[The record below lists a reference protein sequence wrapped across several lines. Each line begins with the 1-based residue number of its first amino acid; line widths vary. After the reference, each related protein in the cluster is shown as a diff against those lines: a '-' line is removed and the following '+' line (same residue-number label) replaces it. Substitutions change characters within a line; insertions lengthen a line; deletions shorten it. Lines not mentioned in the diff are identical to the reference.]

1 MHGHQFKSIY
11 FVLQTMNE
19 PQTANILMQI
29 VNGLLYLK
37 KNNIVHRDLSTANIL
52 LTSDFK
58 VKIADFGLAA
68 DANEKHNTM
77 CGTPNFIS
85 PEVLSRTS
93 HGLQSDV
100 WGLGCI
106 MYALLTGQA
115 PFESNDVKST
125 WARVMKEDVRIPEYI
140 SWEAKDLLGRL
151 LCKNQNER
159 IQIEDVPKHQ
169 FMLKY
174 FQVTS
179 QPTQHLYVGASV
191 DSGLLTMSSGMTS
204 AQHVTGGKM
213 EHSRPRSEDRY
224 YYQSNIP
231 AIANQNVVDTLK
243 RGHSATSL
251 CNRYDS
257 MYSDSTAHHQPLQ
270 TQSNELTN
278 RMGNMGLG
286 THIPMAD
293 KQLFGGL
300 PLKQPAFEYGL
311 SSNNFAKNYNNIPM
325 PMQPSQPL
333 QENICYVM
341 QANQIQH
348 FELSNQQLQPMPSP
362 LPRPKLSVPP
372 LNSERLLPTRFTKA
386 KTAIFSIL
394 QSGEVVVEFIKF
406 KEKFNEERVTD
417 VCRIS
422 KDGQR
427 IVVYQPD
434 AGR

>member
-1 MHGHQFKSIY
+1 
-11 FVLQTMNE
+11 MNE
-19 PQTANILMQI
+19 AQTANILMQI

-52 LTSDFK
+52 LTRDFK

-85 PEVLSRTS
+85 PEVLSRIT
-93 HGLQSDV
+93 HGVQSDV

-106 MYALLTGQA
+106 MYALLMGQA

-125 WARVMKEDVRIPEYI
+125 WARVMKEDVRIPAYI
-140 SWEAKDLLGRL
+140 SSEAKDLLGRL

-169 FMLKY
+169 FMVKH
-174 FQVTS
+174 FQATS
-179 QPTQHLYVGASV
+179 HSAQHLYAAASV
-191 DSGLLTMSSGMTS
+191 DSGLLTMSSGITS
-204 AQHVTGGKM
+204 AQHVTGAKLD
-213 EHSRPRSEDRY
+213 HSRPQSEDRY
-224 YYQSNIP
+224 YYQSNTP
-231 AIANQNVVDTLK
+231 AALANQNVGGAMR
-243 RGHSATSL
+243 RGHSASSL

-257 MYSDSTAHHQPLQ
+257 LYSDSTTHQPLQ
-270 TQSNELTN
+270 AQSSELIN
-278 RMGNMGLG
+278 RMANMGLG
-286 THIPMAD
+286 THTPIAD
-293 KQLFGGL
+293 KQLFGGFSS
-300 PLKQPAFEYGL
+300 KPAFEYGS
-311 SSNNFAKNYNNIPM
+311 SSNAYVKNYNSTPQS
-325 PMQPSQPL
+325 MQPLQPL
-333 QENICYVM
+333 QENICYAM
-341 QANQIQH
+341 QSNQIQH
-348 FELSNQQLQPMPSP
+348 YEPLLSNQQLQPLPSP
-362 LPRPKLSVPP
+362 QLKPKLSVPP

-406 KEKFNEERVTD
+406 KEKFNEERITD

>member
-1 MHGHQFKSIY
+1 M
-11 FVLQTMNE
+11 LQTMNE
-19 PQTANILMQI
+19 AQTANILMQI

-37 KNNIVHRDLSTANIL
+37 KNSIVHRDLSTANIL
-52 LTSDFK
+52 LTRDFK

-85 PEVLSRTS
+85 PEVLSRIT
-93 HGLQSDV
+93 HGIQSDV

-106 MYALLTGQA
+106 MYALLMGQA

-125 WARVMKEDVRIPEYI
+125 WARVMKEDVRIPGYI
-140 SWEAKDLLGRL
+140 SSDAKDLLGRL

-169 FMLKY
+169 FMLKH
-174 FQVTS
+174 FQAS
-179 QPTQHLYVGASV
+179 SHSAQHLYAAASM

-204 AQHVTGGKM
+204 AQHVTGGKL

-224 YYQSNIP
+224 YYQSNTP
-231 AIANQNVVDTLK
+231 AITNQNAGDAMR
-243 RGHSATSL
+243 RGHSASSL

-257 MYSDSTAHHQPLQ
+257 MYSDSSAHQPLQ
-270 TQSNELTN
+270 VQSSDLTN

-286 THIPMAD
+286 AHMPMAD

-300 PLKQPAFEYGL
+300 PSKLPAFEYGS
-311 SSNNFAKNYNNIPM
+311 SSNNCAKNYNNPPM
-325 PMQPSQPL
+325 PMQMQPLQPL
-333 QENICYVM
+333 QENICYAM
-341 QANQIQH
+341 QSNQMQH
-348 FELSNQQLQPMPSP
+348 YEPLLSNQQLQPQPSP
-362 LPRPKLSVPP
+362 QMRPKLSVPP

>member
-1 MHGHQFKSIY
+1 
-11 FVLQTMNE
+11 MNE
-19 PQTANILMQI
+19 AQTANILMQI

-52 LTSDFK
+52 LTRDFK

-85 PEVLSRTS
+85 PEVLSRTT
-93 HGLQSDV
+93 HGIQSDV

-106 MYALLTGQA
+106 MYALLMGQA

-125 WARVMKEDVRIPEYI
+125 WARVMKEDVRIPGYI
-140 SWEAKDLLGRL
+140 SCEAKDLLGRL

-169 FMLKY
+169 FMLKH
-174 FQVTS
+174 FQATS
-179 QPTQHLYVGASV
+179 HPTPHLYVGASV
-191 DSGLLTMSSGMTS
+191 DSGLLTMSSGMAS
-204 AQHVTGGKM
+204 AQHVTGGKI
-213 EHSRPRSEDRY
+213 EHSRPQSADRY
-224 YYQSNIP
+224 YYQSNAA
-231 AIANQNVVDTLK
+231 AITNQNVVDAMK
-243 RGHSATSL
+243 RGHSASSL

-257 MYSDSTAHHQPLQ
+257 MYSDSTDHQPLQ

-278 RMGNMGLG
+278 RMANMGLG
-286 THIPMAD
+286 GHTPMAD
-293 KQLFGGL
+293 KQLFGGH
-300 PLKQPAFEYGL
+300 PSKPAFEYGQN
-311 SSNNFAKNYNNIPM
+311 SNTCAKNYNNAPM
-325 PMQPSQPL
+325 PLQPLQPL
-333 QENICYVM
+333 QENICYAM
-341 QANQIQH
+341 QMNQIQH
-348 FELSNQQLQPMPSP
+348 YEPLLSNQQLQPLPSP
-362 LPRPKLSVPP
+362 QMKPKLSVPP